1 MSTQR
6 DAIAVEVTAQ
16 PCLTPAL
23 AQALFTM
30 IRNSDQHLETEES
43 ATVNETRHSDV
54 IAS

>member
-6 DAIAVEVTAQ
+6 DALAVEVTGL

-23 AQALFTM
+23 AQALLTM
-30 IRNSDQHLETEES
+30 VRNSDQHVETEES
-43 ATVNETRHSDV
+43 TTVDEARHSDV